1 MENWQTEMEKKLDET
16 HDMVKRMYQHL
27 FGTEEY
33 KDGSLMV
40 KIAIMEEQIDKL
52 KTERIE
58 RIAAEKTMKRVM
70 GIMWG
75 LLGFFATATGGAIV
89 FILKHFVK

>member
-1 MENWQTEMEKKLDET
+1 METWQTEMEKKLDET

-40 KIAIMEEQIDKL
+40 KISIMENKIDELEKERVERNASI
-52 KTERIE
+52 KTTRNIMRILWAV
-58 RIAAEKTMKRVM
+58 IGV
-70 GIMWG
+70 
-75 LLGFFATATGGAIV
+75 LATAFGSV
-89 FILKHFVK
+89 ILYIFKHFVK